1 MKKKFITELLL
12 CLTLTLTACGAGD
25 DRTGQEASAG
35 NNDTSVI
42 NNVSESESGADTTTD
57 TTADAPAESSDAAA
71 GDAQENSTGN
81 NPAANET
88 TVVPVIVPTKV
99 SVSYSEYSDEATAD
113 DGTVLATRTVR
124 IPSVTIEG
132 NEQAANKINASLQE
146 RSDPSVSSEV
156 TEWATEDYEFRKE
169 NGDTF
174 NFPYTEDIYIDTTRM
189 DDSVIA
195 FELTA
200 SSFTG
205 GAHGNYGSVGLNYST
220 QTGEQ
225 IAFDELADDP
235 AAFRSA
241 ALDYLTDLAKTPAY
255 AERLYTDETMRGDLE
270 TVLFAEEHWLFSDT
284 GIVFISD
291 PYALGPY
298 AAGTIYFT
306 IPYDDAVGMGLKEQY
321 VSTGNYTQ
329 ARYYTSSYDP
339 ESGEL
344 NADGTPDYAFD
355 LNGDGTEDTIAF
367 YGSVYDETAG
377 KSSVTIYIN
386 GTELGSAIS
395 EQIDLTKGF
404 LDSQYLLYDLD
415 PGDPY
420 TEIGVPFFELSD
432 ENNVSYTAYTYFF
445 RYTKG
450 GELIYMG
457 MIDGNAAA
465 DASADFGSFR

>member
-1 MKKKFITELLL
+1 MIMKKKFITELLL
-12 CLTLTLTACGAGD
+12 CLALTLTACGASD
-25 DRTGQEASAG
+25 NRTEQDASAE
-35 NNDTSVI
+35 NHDTSVM
-42 NNVSESESGADTTTD
+42 NDVSESESSADTTTD
-57 TTADAPAESSDAAA
+57 TPAESSDAAA
-71 GDAQENSTGN
+71 SDAQADSADN
-81 NPAANET
+81 NPAEDET
-88 TVVPVIVPTKV
+88 TVVPVVVPTKV

-132 NEQAANKINASLQE
+132 NEQAADKINASLQE
-146 RSDPSVSSEV
+146 RSDPGVSSEV
-156 TEWATEDYEFRKE
+156 TEWAQEDYEFRKE

-174 NFPYTEDIYIDTTRM
+174 NTPYTEDIYIDTTRM
-189 DDSVIA
+189 DDSVVA

-200 SSFTG
+200 SSYTG

-235 AAFRSA
+235 AAFRGA
-241 ALDYLTDLAKTPAY
+241 ALDYLTALAKTPTY
-255 AERLYTDETMRGDLE
+255 AERLYADETMQGDLE
-270 TVLFAEEHWLFSDT
+270 TILFAEEHWFFSNT

-329 ARYYTSSYDP
+329 ARYFTSSYDP
-339 ESGEL
+339 ETGEL

-367 YGSVYDETAG
+367 YGGVYDETAG
-377 KSSVTIYIN
+377 KSSMTIYIN
-386 GTELGSAIS
+386 GAELGGAIN

-465 DASADFGSFR
+465 DAGADFGSFR